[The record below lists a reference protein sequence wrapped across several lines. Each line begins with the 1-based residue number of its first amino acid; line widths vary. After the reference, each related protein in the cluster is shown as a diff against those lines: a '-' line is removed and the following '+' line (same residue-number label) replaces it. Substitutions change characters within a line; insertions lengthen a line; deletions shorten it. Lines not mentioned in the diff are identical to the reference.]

1 MTNTMTN
8 SNLTRSAEID
18 MMQNASNMTIYVV
31 KFFQGDCVSH
41 TEVYSSYTAAENAV
55 TGWYKSDNN

>member
-1 MTNTMTN
+1 MIKTMKF

-18 MMQNASNMTIYVV
+18 MMQNASNLTIYVV
-31 KFFQGDCVSH
+31 KFFEGDRVSH
-41 TEVYSSYTAAENAV
+41 TEVYPSYTAAENAV

>member
-1 MTNTMTN
+1 MIKTMKF

-18 MMQNASNMTIYVV
+18 MMQNASNLTIYVV
-31 KFFQGDCVSH
+31 KFFEGDCVSH
-41 TEVYSSYTAAENAV
+41 TEVYPSYTAAENAV

>member
-8 SNLTRSAEID
+8 FNLTRSAEID

-41 TEVYSSYTAAENAV
+41 TEVYPSYTAAENAV